1 MSGVSVPDVTSV
13 GEICRKCVAYVAPT
27 TCQGSSRQ
35 TMLPMMKTALVV
47 EDDPT
52 IRLVLRTNLEN
63 DGLRVLEAETAESAL
78 VIVQDEMP
86 DIVLVDLRLPGI
98 HGFDLVRS
106 LRARSEVPIIIVTA
120 NTDSH
125 DVVAGLE
132 AGADDYVTKPFVTK
146 ELMARIRRQLRRP
159 TPDASA
165 ASGSILRCGP
175 LELHQDTC
183 EVRRDG
189 AKIAVSRI
197 EFDVLQA
204 LMSAQGRVLSRDY
217 LLRTVWGYSNAGD
230 GRVVDNLIYRLRG
243 KIEADPSR
251 PELLLTI
258 RGFGYRMKA

>member
-1 MSGVSVPDVTSV
+1 M
-13 GEICRKCVAYVAPT
+13 
-27 TCQGSSRQ
+27 
-35 TMLPMMKTALVV
+35 
-47 EDDPT
+47 
-52 IRLVLRTNLEN
+52 VLRTNLEN
-63 DGLRVLEAETAESAL
+63 DGCRVMEAETGEAAL
-78 VIVQDEMP
+78 VQLQDEMP

-98 HGFDLVRS
+98 HGLDLVRS

-159 TPDASA
+159 V
-165 ASGSILRCGP
+165 ASGAEDAVLRCGP
-175 LELHQDTC
+175 LELRVDTC
-183 EVRRDG
+183 EVFRDG
-189 AKIAVSRI
+189 EALPVSRI

-243 KIEADPSR
+243 KIETDPSR
-251 PELLLTI
+251 PDLLLTI